1 MAQDSTYFQEQSQKH
16 FCVILAS
23 KAEANIVSLVYYS
36 QCISKARPK
45 LVPFPDRHSPS
56 PSPHPPHTDHLYKG
70 ISSIPSN
77 LQTNIR
83 KLNLCSFDSGI
94 SL

>member
-1 MAQDSTYFQEQSQKH
+1 MTQDSTYFQEQSQKH

-45 LVPFPDRHSPS
+45 LVPFPDTARPPPLPS
-56 PSPHPPHTDHLYKG
+56 TH
-70 ISSIPSN
+70 
-77 LQTNIR
+77 
-83 KLNLCSFDSGI
+83 
-94 SL
+94 